1 MAAAGGNIIR
11 YIYRGAVGEIIPFGA
26 THIFVQAR
34 SVRAY
39 AFEGNPTIVEVI
51 FHVDVEDV
59 DEYAFANCPS
69 LRRVIMPGVKAIGR
83 EAFYR
88 CGALED
94 VECDELELVAYGAF
108 SECESLRSIN
118 LPSAKIVGLCALAG
132 CEALTDAKFGCKLE
146 RIFYLSL
153 KDCSSIERITIPLK
167 NGLFTTDDIFL
178 GCAALKHVD
187 LVEEAELN
195 ETISALQLEEWRNDM
210 NEEIDSINQ
219 ILPSAHAGYWMISD
233 NHLEPGEK
241 AQVIR
246 TWVRSVL
253 DKIIHYKGEHQRIL
267 DVAENA
273 LQPHYLPKDI
283 LTNNVLPFLQ
293 VPSYSFEGEI

>member
-51 FHVDVEDV
+51 FHVDVEVV

-69 LRRVIMPGVKAIGR
+69 LRRVIMPGVKSVGR

-88 CGALED
+88 CGALM
-94 VECDELELVAYGAF
+94 VVLCDELELVAYGAF
-108 SECESLRSIN
+108 GECESLRSIN
-118 LPSAKIVGLCALAG
+118 LPSARIVGCMAFRE

-153 KDCSSIERITIPLK
+153 KDCSSLERITIPLK

-187 LVEEAELN
+187 VIEEAELN

-219 ILPSAHAGYWMISD
+219 ILPSARIGYYD
-233 NHLEPGEK
+233 GGNHLEPGEK
-241 AQVIR
+241 VQVIR

-267 DVAENA
+267 DVAENT
-273 LQPHYLPKDI
+273 LQPHLPKDI
-283 LTNNVLPFLQ
+283 LTNNVLPFLSL
-293 VPSYSFEGEI
+293 PSYSFDGEI